1 MQEEGALFSK
11 NKTNLQQKLPQ
22 GGKTGRQLKQ
32 GGTQTHKTTYDTRIH
47 KQQTSTGLQTLGD

>member
-11 NKTNLQQKLPQ
+11 NKTKLQQKLP
-22 GGKTGRQLKQ
+22 Q

-47 KQQTSTGLQTLGD
+47 KQRTSTGLQTLGD